1 MLDQVYV
8 DGGSREERAQQG
20 SRTRNEMNHPPDSI

>member
-8 DGGSREERAQQG
+8 DGSPGEQRAQEGSRA
-20 SRTRNEMNHPPDSI
+20 RNEMNHPADSI